1 MAQFEKL
8 QELWQQQ
15 GGSAVPAADAARLA
29 RSMSAYGRRQKWVN
43 IGKTAIVSAVLAW
56 TIGQTPLSPRAIAG
70 FSLVAI
76 AAAALIVREFRSQ
89 RALTKLDFGAPS
101 LGFVRETIA
110 RLNDQRDSCRRYYWP
125 FMGSIVIG
133 MNLMLTGTH
142 RWWLR
147 AIASGLPFLAF
158 ELGLWVRRKRFD
170 LECRPLLDQLSAMR
184 SALEERVP

>member
-1 MAQFEKL
+1 MAQFDKL

-15 GGSAVPAADAARLA
+15 GGPAVSDADAARLA
-29 RSMSAYGRRQKWVN
+29 RSMSAYGRRQTWIN
-43 IGKTAIVSAVLAW
+43 SGKAVVVAAVLALA
-56 TIGQTPLSPRAIAG
+56 IVPMPLSPRVIAG

-89 RALTKLDFGAPS
+89 RALAKLDFGAPS

-110 RLNDQRDSCRRYYWP
+110 RLNDQRDACRRYYWP
-125 FMGSIVIG
+125 FMASMVIG

-147 AIASGLPFLAF
+147 GLASGLPFLAF
-158 ELGLWVRRKRFD
+158 EFGMWVRRRRFE

-184 SALEERVP
+184 HALEERAR